1 MGTKRTHAETKD
13 GFTKPS
19 PAKGGLNG
27 KQEKHKDKKD
37 KRKNGEE
44 KRDAPGLVRLPLI
57 SIKMVSRW

>member
-13 GFTKPS
+13 GFNKS
-19 PAKGGLNG
+19 SSAKGGLNG

-44 KRDAPGLVRLPLI
+44 KRDAPGLVRSPLRLY
-57 SIKMVSRW
+57 KMVSRW